1 MLKITLVRSSIGAEP
16 RNKRTVKALGLRKT
30 GRTVYRED
38 TPSIRGMVNN
48 VQHLLRVETV
58 DSAPGVLKKVKKDV
72 VTHHAPA
79 KVVEKPAAK
88 PASKKVEGKKPAAK
102 KPAAAKKA
110 APKKPAEKKPA
121 AKKPQTDRKNFA
133 EVGKKKPAKKKES

>member
-16 RNKRTVKALGLRKT
+16 RNKRTVTALGLRKT

-48 VQHLLRVETV
+48 IQHLLRVETV
-58 DSAPGVLKKVKKDV
+58 DAAPGVVKKVKKSV

-79 KVVEKPAAK
+79 KVVEKQAAK
-88 PASKKVEGKKPAAK
+88 PASKKVAGKKPAAK
-102 KPAAAKKA
+102 KAAV
-110 APKKPAEKKPA
+110 KKPAEKKPA
-121 AKKPQTDRKNFA
+121 ARKPQTDRKNFA
-133 EVGKKKPAKKKES
+133 PVGKKKPAKKKES

>member
-48 VQHLLRVETV
+48 IQHLLRVETV
-58 DSAPGVLKKVKKDV
+58 DAAPGVVKKVKKNV

-79 KVVEKPAAK
+79 KAVEKPAAK
-88 PASKKVEGKKPAAK
+88 PASKKVAGKRPAAK
-102 KPAAAKKA
+102 KPAAKKA
-110 APKKPAEKKPA
+110 AAKKPAEKKPA
-121 AKKPQTDRKNFA
+121 ARKPQTDRKNFA
-133 EVGKKKPAKKKES
+133 QVGKKKPAKKKES

>member
-16 RNKRTVKALGLRKT
+16 RNKRTVTALGLRKT

-48 VQHLLRVETV
+48 IQHLLRVETV
-58 DSAPGVLKKVKKDV
+58 DAAPGAVKKVKKNV

-88 PASKKVEGKKPAAK
+88 PASKKVAGKKPAAK
-102 KPAAAKKA
+102 KPAAKKA
-110 APKKPAEKKPA
+110 AAKKPAEKKPA
-121 AKKPQTDRKNFA
+121 ARKPKTDRKNFA
-133 EVGKKKPAKKKES
+133 PVGKKKPAKKKES